1 MKKRM
6 MAKLRSSAGESIGET
21 LVALLISALA
31 LLMLAGAVT
40 SAARMVNTSKTAV
53 TEYYDENWTDADFG
67 ESELVKSL
75 RDQLSAGI

>member
-6 MAKLRSSAGESIGET
+6 MAKLRGSAGESIGET

-75 RDQLSAGI
+75 QDQLSAGI